1 MGEAHLAQKGRDMM
15 EELESMFER
24 LAEVQE
30 QIDVNAVFGEPRTVE
45 GRTVIPVA
53 EVSFGVGLG
62 FGAGPAGHY
71 CTCGCGCHEHEPGCE
86 CECEPGGEHEPD
98 CECECD
104 LECEC
109 DHDMDETAL
118 GGGGGAGGRARP
130 VAYIEIGPEG
140 THIQP
145 IINEQRVALAG
156 ILLGAWAVGWV
167 GLVLKTIFA
176 PRR

>member
-1 MGEAHLAQKGRDMM
+1 MM

-24 LAEVQE
+24 LAAVQE
-30 QIDVNAVFGEPRTVE
+30 RIDVNAVFGEPRTIE

-53 EVSFGVGLG
+53 EVTYGVGLG
-62 FGAGPAGHY
+62 FGAGPAEHY
-71 CTCGCGCHEHEPGCE
+71 CSCGCGEHEPGCE
-86 CECEPGGEHEPD
+86 CECEPGEEHEPG

-104 LECEC
+104 LGAEHEPGCEFE
-109 DHDMDETAL
+109 HEIEETAL
-118 GGGGGAGGRARP
+118 GGGGGAGGHARP

-145 IINEQRVALAG
+145 IVNEQRVALAG

-167 GLVLKTIFA
+167 GLVLKTLFT